1 MILSLL
7 LYLVWIESNP
17 LTTEIM
23 LMFLLPPILIYDDES
38 LCMVLVV
45 NSVGDV

>member
-1 MILSLL
+1 MIPSLL
-7 LYLVWIESNP
+7 PYLIWIESNP
-17 LTTEIM
+17 LTIEMI
-23 LMFLLPPILIYDDES
+23 FLLPPILIHDDES